1 MTHLGNPFFSKL
13 LGLLALHS
21 EGGDGKN
28 SIALVKSLSPLDGGV
43 DDLGINTSD
52 GRQKACDVGSVDVD
66 GVGVRVA
73 SRERLDTVDAELL
86 ELLGEGVTV
95 GRHGAY
101 TSKDGGVLVD
111 VI

>member
-1 MTHLGNPFFSKL
+1 
-13 LGLLALHS
+13 
-21 EGGDGKN
+21 
-28 SIALVKSLSPLDGGV
+28 
-43 DDLGINTSD
+43 
-52 GRQKACDVGSVDVD
+52 VGSVDVD

-73 SRERLDTVDAELL
+73 SRVRLDTVDAELL